1 MTSILKRHGLRPATA
16 SSFDAAEATARVAG
30 LRGVL
35 SANWNGTELVI
46 EYDLRLISLNR
57 IEEVAVG
64 AGVAF
69 QSGWHRLRRDWWK
82 FTEANELSN
91 ATRSGDGHAAIGHRH
106 GGDVYLEKSWS
117 MNSRKNRI

>member
-46 EYDLRLISLNR
+46 EYDLRLISLN
-57 IEEVAVG
+57 
-64 AGVAF
+64 
-69 QSGWHRLRRDWWK
+69 
-82 FTEANELSN
+82 
-91 ATRSGDGHAAIGHRH
+91 
-106 GGDVYLEKSWS
+106 
-117 MNSRKNRI
+117 

>member
-91 ATRSGDGHAAIGHRH
+91 ATRSGDGACC
-106 GGDVYLEKSWS
+106 
-117 MNSRKNRI
+117 NRPPARR